1 MSIACLSS
9 LANGVQF
16 RKSFPTP
23 ISHRI
28 LPICCSR
35 FNSSGFKVRSLIHLD
50 LIFVQG
56 NRYGSNLNFSA
67 DGNIVF
73 LAPFVEDAIFSP
85 VYKFLPLCHVSGSY
99 SYTHVCVFYFITL
112 TYISVLCQYHIIFI
126 TITVQYILKS
136 KIAIPPVFF
145 FLFLR
150 LIWPSK
156 SLLVPYGF

>member
-56 NRYGSNLNFSA
+56 DRYGSNLNFSA

-73 LAPFVEDAIFSP
+73 LAPFLKMPSFLQFINFYLFVMYQVAIVILMF
-85 VYKFLPLCHVSGSY
+85 VSS
-99 SYTHVCVFYFITL
+99 
-112 TYISVLCQYHIIFI
+112 
-126 TITVQYILKS
+126 IL
-136 KIAIPPVFF
+136 
-145 FLFLR
+145 LH
-150 LIWPSK
+150 
-156 SLLVPYGF
+156 

>member
-56 NRYGSNLNFSA
+56 DRYGSNLNFST

-99 SYTHVCVFYFITL
+99 SYKYSCLCLLFY
-112 TYISVLCQYHIIFI
+112 YIDLHIC
-126 TITVQYILKS
+126 
-136 KIAIPPVFF
+136 
-145 FLFLR
+145 
-150 LIWPSK
+150 
-156 SLLVPYGF
+156 LVPMPYYLYYNNCPIYLEV